1 MMYADWPM
9 RGYGL
14 MQAIARVN
22 RVFRDKQGGLIVDY
36 LGLAVQL
43 KQALATCTE
52 SNPQHRSSE
61 CQEIK
66 SARRGGAETSM
77 GLSRQVG
84 QKPVRASLVVP
95 TIERGF
101 QAGRTLCNRQVRRD
115 HGGSAGAAR
124 VKMPE

>member
-14 MQAIARVN
+14 MQAIAHVN
-22 RVFRDKQGGLIVDY
+22 RVFRDKQGGLTVDY
-36 LGLAVQL
+36 LGLAVQM

-77 GLSRQVG
+77 GLSRRGGAETLPSYAQF
-84 QKPVRASLVVP
+84 
-95 TIERGF
+95 TIS
-101 QAGRTLCNRQVRRD
+101 RTADATTGMMRSVLT
-115 HGGSAGAAR
+115 ATAR
-124 VKMPE
+124 HR